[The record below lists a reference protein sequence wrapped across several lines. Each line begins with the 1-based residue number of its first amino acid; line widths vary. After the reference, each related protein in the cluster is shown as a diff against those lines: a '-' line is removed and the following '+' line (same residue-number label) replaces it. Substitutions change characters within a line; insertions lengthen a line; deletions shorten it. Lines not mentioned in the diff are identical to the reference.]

1 MNFDRKYLVCA
12 LLFAIAGISLGIYMA
27 ASDNHG
33 ELVAHAH
40 ILLIGFVVS
49 FIYGIIHKLWL
60 AKPNPTIANLQFYL
74 HQAAALALSVGLTLL
89 YGVLVPPGPLVPL
102 LTLGSITV
110 LIGVLMMLYMVLTTR
125 SAGT

>member
-60 AKPNPTIANLQFYL
+60 AHPNRMIANIQFYL
-74 HQAAALALSVGLTLL
+74 HQAAALALSVGLMLL
-89 YGVLVPPGPLVPL
+89 YGGLVPPGPLEPV
-102 LTLGSITV
+102 LTLGSIAV
-110 LIGVLMMLYMVLTTR
+110 LVGVLMMLYMVLTTR
-125 SAGT
+125 SAGA

>member
-1 MNFDRKYLVCA
+1 MNFDRRFLVSA
-12 LLFAIAGISLGIYMA
+12 LLFAIAGMGLGIYMA

-60 AKPNPTIANLQFYL
+60 AQPNRLVATIQFYVHL
-74 HQAAALALSVGLTLL
+74 GSALLLSVGLTLL
-89 YGVLVPPGPLVPL
+89 YGGVAPAQQLVPVLTAGSLAVL
-102 LTLGSITV
+102 LGAL
-110 LIGVLMMLYMVLTTR
+110 LMLYLVLSTR
-125 SAGT
+125 AERT